1 MKSDFRILVEVYLEL
16 VTPGDLVDAQH
27 STPGIDYIVDG
38 PVGQT
43 AVAVGPDVDLEALA
57 VAAAAEDLPATV
69 IVPPGTVGERA
80 PIHVL
85 EFDPRA
91 TFDARSSWRDVAV
104 SPSTSNHGKEA
115 HL

>member
-1 MKSDFRILVEVYLEL
+1 MKTDFRILVEVYLDL

-27 STPGIDYIVDG
+27 SSPGIDYVIDG
-38 PVGQT
+38 PVGQAAI
-43 AVAVGPDVDLEALA
+43 AVAPDVDLEALA
-57 VAAAAEDLPATV
+57 EAAAAEDLPATA
-69 IVPPGTVGERA
+69 IVPPGTVGPAA
-80 PIHVL
+80 PTHVL

-91 TFDARSSWRDVAV
+91 TFDARSSWRDVAD